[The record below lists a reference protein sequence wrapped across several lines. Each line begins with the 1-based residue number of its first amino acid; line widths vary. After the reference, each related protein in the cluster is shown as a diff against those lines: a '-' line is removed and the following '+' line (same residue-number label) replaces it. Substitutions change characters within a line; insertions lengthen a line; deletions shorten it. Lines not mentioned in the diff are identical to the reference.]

1 MEVDE
6 QDQED
11 EQEMLEGAVGGAA
24 AGSGAVG
31 GALVPKK
38 RFEVKKVVI
47 GIILYSIRNQA
58 LFVC

>member
-1 MEVDE
+1 MYIIFYYRSMDVDE

-38 RFEVKKVVI
+38 RFEVKKV
-47 GIILYSIRNQA
+47 SFA
-58 LFVC
+58 